1 MAREPSVSIVAVVMA
16 RHLERWK
23 IAFPSRLTTAQWRV
37 HCYTT
42 VSMEREARVFKTTG
56 EAVPWRARTR
66 TCTYERHACQFYF
79 ALSCLWCALWTQ
91 TATHYLHTHNANYRD
106 RVEGHQIIQ
115 YSLGRSSCRVCT
127 CHIRCGV
134 SSRAGFNG
142 CVCVAAR
149 IEPTGEPFSPRFKK
163 ILNWTATVVAF
174 FQAAWAGMHFFYL
187 RLDQRAL
194 HWAEGVV
201 WTDHPMWFTPEWLS
215 SAVLL
220 FVSAACLSTPLL
232 AIGSGGSGVGATRPA
247 ASLAAPD
254 R

>member
-1 MAREPSVSIVAVVMA
+1 MQTIV
-16 RHLERWK
+16 
-23 IAFPSRLTTAQWRV
+23 
-37 HCYTT
+37 T
-42 VSMEREARVFKTTG
+42 VSKAIKSFNIRWGARLAAFVLVTSVVVFP
-56 EAVPWRARTR
+56 AV
-66 TCTYERHACQFYF
+66 
-79 ALSCLWCALWTQ
+79 L
-91 TATHYLHTHNANYRD
+91 
-106 RVEGHQIIQ
+106 
-115 YSLGRSSCRVCT
+115 
-127 CHIRCGV
+127 V
-134 SSRAGFNG
+134 STVVFELLRFVAQS
-142 CVCVAAR
+142 VAAR

-232 AIGSGGSGVGATRPA
+232 AIGSGGGGVGATRPA